1 MITQRTENDI
11 PGGCMMAFIAV
22 LLICGLIVIMGCTKS
37 SVSPDYT
44 PDGLTLIA
52 QPPNQ
57 SPNLKSAAPNRMPN
71 GGGDGA
77 ADWYDEDGNGMADMW
92 TGYPPLPGWAGQNY
106 TAGDVT
112 QWVTSPNQFIL
123 ISPTPPVKNSI
134 HNTLTFCYRSTTPV
148 TVVCRLNSRCGYII
162 ARLPAYMAISGWKS
176 VSVPFTAYA
185 VHSIMWYNSP
195 TQPGVLEVDKVNLY

>member
-1 MITQRTENDI
+1 MTTQETEND
-11 PGGCMMAFIAV
+11 PDGCMIAV
-22 LLICGLIVIMGCTKS
+22 IAALLICGLIVIMSCTKS
-37 SVSPDYT
+37 EVTPDYT
-44 PDGLTLIA
+44 PDGLTLIDPPTY
-52 QPPNQ
+52 QPTTI
-57 SPNLKSAAPNRMPN
+57 KATGVNRMPN

-77 ADWYDEDGNGMADMW
+77 MDWFDEDGNGMADMW
-92 TGYPPLPGWAGQNY
+92 TGYPPLPGWAGQY
-106 TAGDVT
+106 YCAGDVT

-123 ISPTPPVKNSI
+123 ISPTPPVKSSI
-134 HNTLTFCYRSTTPV
+134 HNVLTFCYRSTTPV

>member
-77 ADWYDEDGNGMADMW
+77 ADWYDESNDVERNNPLLNAMAAQFGLSQAQVDAAFVMM
-92 TGYPPLPGWAGQNY
+92 AG
-106 TAGDVT
+106 
-112 QWVTSPNQFIL
+112 L
-123 ISPTPPVKNSI
+123 
-134 HNTLTFCYRSTTPV
+134 
-148 TVVCRLNSRCGYII
+148 
-162 ARLPAYMAISGWKS
+162 
-176 VSVPFTAYA
+176 
-185 VHSIMWYNSP
+185 
-195 TQPGVLEVDKVNLY
+195 